1 MGTEDCH
8 VRHWVRRP
16 NPFSETWECNE
27 ISESEREDPL
37 LSRYPVFPRTHP
49 LSSVLGS
56 SNRRL
61 GQQLRLGSDHRALA
75 HIHSS
80 LRWTSCVRSRKFRKN
95 SPDKLQLCEVFGPGS
110 LASLQQH
117 IYGWIGVAYWGQ
129 VGRIFSHTQPPRLGV
144 QIDCGRCPRQP
155 DAPQVPQISSHGH
168 EQVSGTPSVRMRV
181 GRSQR

>member
-1 MGTEDCH
+1 MFGTGYVDQTRFRKPGNAMKSPK
-8 VRHWVRRP
+8 VRGRILSCP
-16 NPFSETWECNE
+16 DIPFSLGN
-27 ISESEREDPL
+27 
-37 LSRYPVFPRTHP
+37 VF
-49 LSSVLGS
+49 SVLSLDLPTGAS
-56 SNRRL
+56 L

-80 LRWTSCVRSRKFRKN
+80 LRWTSCVRSRNFRKN

-117 IYGWIGVAYWGQ
+117 VYGWIGVAYWGQ
-129 VGRIFSHTQPPRLGV
+129 VCRIFSHTQPPRLGV
-144 QIDCGRCPRQP
+144 QIDYGRCPRQP

-168 EQVSGTPSVRMRV
+168 EQVSGTPSVRTRV